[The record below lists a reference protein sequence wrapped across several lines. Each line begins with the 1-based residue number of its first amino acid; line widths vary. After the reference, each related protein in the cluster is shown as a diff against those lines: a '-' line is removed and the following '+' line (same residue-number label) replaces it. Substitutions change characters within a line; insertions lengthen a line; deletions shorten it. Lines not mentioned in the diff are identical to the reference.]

1 MTKGLANRM
10 AQILNIDVVNETDD
24 GVTRETK
31 LRIWWTCFIVDT
43 WASGG
48 SNLPRE
54 FKFEPE
60 RPRVPMDETTFFH
73 MKAGGA
79 DVPDFEWKPGLWGH
93 MVRPVEIYSQ
103 IQDLHKYLTETAEW
117 DEERVENAVRGLDI
131 DLIAFEQNLEPQMR
145 YSLENLALYISRG
158 LGRVFIAFHLGY
170 YHYYT
175 LLFYQYLD
183 HRRHPTRNG
192 KMYADRCKMNA
203 TIICDILKTSRE
215 LEGAEAI
222 YDIVG
227 HLTVVSSSVLV
238 HTYLFGDADELPDA
252 RRRLESN
259 LESLVQLRSYW
270 PSVELMV
277 SHHKLGNYSV
287 TC

>member
-1 MTKGLANRM
+1 MVQIMNIGAAND
-10 AQILNIDVVNETDD
+10 ADD

-31 LRIWWTCFIVDT
+31 VRIWWTIFIIDT

-48 SNLPRE
+48 SDLPRQ
-54 FKFEPE
+54 FKLEPK

-73 MKAGGA
+73 MKVG
-79 DVPDFEWKPGLWGH
+79 DPDIAASLWKPGIWGH
-93 MVRPVEIYSQ
+93 MVKPVQIYFQ
-103 IQDLHKYLTETAEW
+103 IQDLHKYLTETVDW
-117 DEERVENAVRGLDI
+117 DEDLIENAVQALDLE
-131 DLIAFEQNLEPQMR
+131 LIAFEQNLEPEMR
-145 YSLENLALYISRG
+145 YSLGNLAIYISRG

-192 KMYADRCKMNA
+192 KIYAERCKMNA
-203 TIICDILKTSRE
+203 KMICDILKASRE
-215 LEGAEAI
+215 HKGAEAI

-238 HTYLFGDADELPDA
+238 HTYLFGDANELPDA
-252 RRRLESN
+252 KRRLELN

-270 PSVELMV
+270 GSVEAMV
-277 SHHKLGNYSV
+277 SAYIMATVCLV
-287 TC
+287 TAKSAE